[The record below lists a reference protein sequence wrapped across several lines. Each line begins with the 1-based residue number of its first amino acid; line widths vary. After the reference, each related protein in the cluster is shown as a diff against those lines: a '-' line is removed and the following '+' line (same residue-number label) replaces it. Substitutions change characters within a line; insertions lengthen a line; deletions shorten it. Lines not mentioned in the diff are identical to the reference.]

1 MPKNK
6 KSAAR
11 LPPKEPA
18 GETRVSAAEF
28 PAAATEATEPPDS
41 ARHDPQTSDAHVAD
55 DASSEAVPIATAGP
69 ASPEEE
75 EARGAERVSDSA
87 RDDPRDP
94 LATGAFETRDPA
106 SGLVADPRVSEEG
119 KDARQERKRSEDR
132 VSEPTFVGTHE
143 EHAEFSDEEHEDLH
157 VSASF
162 ANEHQKLSEAR
173 HSDDPAVLRSVVRE
187 LEARD
192 AARADALV
200 ALRDR
205 QLAIADELVDAA
217 ESERA
222 AREALDVLSRRA
234 ENAERRAAEAE
245 ARVAEALRR
254 RRAVETEDET
264 ESGSNPGLGLKSPD
278 STEHLPDLPDLPDS
292 PTTLPDTGTTY
303 DGKKDKL
310 IESNESN
317 EPPVSRASAAVMD
330 LVTRAAEDAA
340 NALNEKSRE
349 RALKAAAAA
358 SARDAERRTQ
368 SARDEAARVAT
379 EQWSTKLELVKA
391 EHRDRV
397 EELERTVAELRAA
410 LTRAE
415 SEAAETA
422 DSTRSELDLTERA
435 LRDAET
441 RAADSARGKEDAES
455 RESRL
460 ATALEAES
468 TRAARLESE
477 LNAARVAFSKSEAR
491 GSEKM
496 EKLEAEMDAARAAVF
511 AAEAETA
518 RSRNAETAERSLRE
532 NAQTTVAMFE
542 RERARHESRVAEL
555 EGKEAEARARRNDAD
570 VKRAEA
576 ETALA
581 QSRVER
587 SELRAELM
595 KANDDTRV
603 AREKITELER
613 ALMDSRVKATE
624 NAANAE
630 QKKEESKAARA
641 RVAALE
647 RALAD
652 ATRGV
657 RSNDDASSFDPMR
670 SNTALISAGLDDSAL
685 IACDE
690 TRGDSIRDG
699 SGSLNDG
706 PLLHR
711 DRSAKAPAELPEAE
725 LPETLALL
733 RRELDATR
741 SVAAMQ
747 EEEVCRA
754 AAAAAAS
761 ADAPSVPRA
770 LLERWR
776 AETFKLLLQQR
787 EAPVLLAQAKRDFAR
802 QKAALRETIAD
813 EKKTTALARRALAES
828 EAKRRDAETSF
839 AETKS
844 DLQKQIARC
853 REETANARHETNR
866 IANVFA
872 EHVGPR
878 LETEF
883 ARLETTVVAKTA
895 RLDRAARRAG
905 EELARARGT
914 LASKRQN
921 GFQIETTLKK
931 RIASLTKE
939 ADTALAQRDAALEAV
954 RETARN
960 FDDERARLTT
970 ELKETRRR
978 LDASERDVSEIKN
991 ERDAARRE
999 VVSVARAADKQAV
1012 ETAARA
1018 ARDGAQRERERHEA
1032 ATRRFRLEAETAQK
1046 EAERCASLLNRAEL
1060 VAARD
1065 KKEAEAA
1072 LVAERAAF
1080 DATVAKRDAAIR
1092 ELKVARDALLAER
1105 RELKASAAAADAS
1118 RRVERAARRETLD
1131 ALERVKHAPGSP
1143 AASPRAKSGTPLTGS
1158 IGSPKPTPTPPRLS
1172 PAKSARTKTRAPLGA
1187 LLSRAGGVPGA
1198 SARTPPSL
1206 TERRRTVREPFSEV
1220 SEERK
1225 EDEDEDEDVSFGAR
1239 LPPVSLEDLEKSPS
1253 WQLQRRL
1260 ESLEARAAALLLDE
1274 EEEAARR

>member
-1 MPKNK
+1 MPKK
-6 KSAAR
+6 KKGAAR
-11 LPPKEPA
+11 PPPKEPA
-18 GETRVSAAEF
+18 GETRVAAAEF

-41 ARHDPQTSDAHVAD
+41 ARHDETSAAHVAD

-69 ASPEEE
+69 APPEEE
-75 EARGAERVSDSA
+75 EARGAERVSDSS

-106 SGLVADPRVSEEG
+106 ASLVADPRVSEEE
-119 KDARQERKRSEDR
+119 KDARQERAQPQKLSENSA
-132 VSEPTFVGTHE
+132 VLEPTLVVGTHE
-143 EHAEFSDEEHEDLH
+143 EHAEHFSDEEHEEHEELN
-157 VSASF
+157 APNAYF
-162 ANEHQKLSEAR
+162 ANEHEHEHQKLVSEAR
-173 HSDDPAVLRSVVRE
+173 YSDDPAVLRSVVRE
-187 LEARD
+187 LESRD
-192 AARADALV
+192 EARAAALV

-205 QLAIADELVDAA
+205 QLAIADELADAA

-222 AREALDVLSRRA
+222 ARAALDVLSRRA
-234 ENAERRAAEAE
+234 ENAERRAADAE

-254 RRAVETEDET
+254 RPILVGEDET
-264 ESGSNPGLGLKSPD
+264 EMGLRRSETT
-278 STEHLPDLPDLPDS
+278 TENLPPDS
-292 PTTLPDTGTTY
+292 PTNLPPTNTTNGSY
-303 DGKKDKL
+303 YEKTNVE
-310 IESNESN
+310 ESNERR
-317 EPPVSRASAAVMD
+317 EPSRASAAVMD

-379 EQWSTKLELVKA
+379 EQWRTKLDRVKA

-397 EELERTVAELRAA
+397 EGLERTVAELRAA
-410 LTRAE
+410 LSRAE
-415 SEAAETA
+415 SAAAETA
-422 DSTRSELDLTERA
+422 ERTRSELDLTERA

-441 RAADSARGKEDAES
+441 RAADSKRVKEDAES
-455 RESRL
+455 RGSRL

-477 LNAARVAFSKSEAR
+477 LNAARVAFSKTEAR
-491 GSEKM
+491 GFEKI
-496 EKLEAEMDAARAAVF
+496 EKLEAETDAARAAVF

-532 NAQTTVAMFE
+532 NAQATVATFE

-555 EGKEAEARARRNDAD
+555 EGKEAEARASRNDAD
-570 VKRAEA
+570 VKRAQA

-595 KANDDTRV
+595 KADDDTRV

-613 ALMDSRVKATE
+613 ALTDSRAKATE

-630 QKKEESKAARA
+630 RKKEESKAARA

-652 ATRGV
+652 ATRGG
-657 RSNDDASSFDPMR
+657 SAASAASAAFDDSSFDPSR
-670 SNTALISAGLDDSAL
+670 SNTALKVGAGLDDSAL
-685 IACDE
+685 ITGDE
-690 TRGDSIRDG
+690 TYG
-699 SGSLNDG
+699 GSLNDG
-706 PLLHR
+706 SLNVETER
-711 DRSAKAPAELPEAE
+711 NAP

-741 SVAAMQ
+741 VVAAMQ

-761 ADAPSVPRA
+761 EDAASVPRA

-787 EAPVLLAQAKRDFAR
+787 EAPVLLAQAKRDFAA
-802 QKAALRETIAD
+802 QKAELRETIAD
-813 EKKTTALARRALAES
+813 EKKTTALARTALAES
-828 EAKRRDAETSF
+828 EAKRLDAETSF

-844 DLQKQIARC
+844 DLQKQITRC
-853 REETANARHETNR
+853 REETANARHETRR
-866 IANVFA
+866 IANIFA
-872 EHVGPR
+872 ENVGPK

-883 ARLETTVVAKTA
+883 ARLETTVAAKTA
-895 RLDRAARRAG
+895 RLDRAARRAR

-914 LASKRQN
+914 LASNRRD
-921 GFQIETTLKK
+921 ETETSK
-931 RIASLTKE
+931 RIASLTE
-939 ADTALAQRDAALEAV
+939 QADQASAQRDAALEAV

-970 ELKETRRR
+970 ELKETKRR
-978 LDASERDVSEIKN
+978 LDATERDVSEMKN
-991 ERDAARRE
+991 VRDAARRE
-999 VVSVARAADKQAV
+999 VVSVARAADKQTIV
-1012 ETAARA
+1012 VSERA
-1018 ARDGAQRERERHEA
+1018 ACDGAQRERERHEA
-1032 ATRRFRLEAETAQK
+1032 STRRFRLEAVTAQK
-1046 EAERCASLLNRAEL
+1046 EAERCASLLRRAEL
-1060 VAARD
+1060 VAARGA
-1065 KKEAEAA
+1065 KEFETT
-1072 LVAERAAF
+1072 LNAERAAF

-1105 RELKASAAAADAS
+1105 RELKANAAAADAS

-1143 AASPRAKSGTPLTGS
+1143 ASPRAKSGTTT
-1158 IGSPKPTPTPPRLS
+1158 PKATKTPPRLS
-1172 PAKSARTKTRAPLGA
+1172 PAKNAGRTKTRAPLGA

-1198 SARTPPSL
+1198 SARTPRG
-1206 TERRRTVREPFSEV
+1206 ERGSRTLTVREPFSREV
-1220 SEERK
+1220 SEDASCVSREG
-1225 EDEDEDEDVSFGAR
+1225 DDDDEDVSFGAR

>member
-1 MPKNK
+1 MPKKK

-18 GETRVSAAEF
+18 GETRVAAAEF

-41 ARHDPQTSDAHVAD
+41 ARHDVETSDAHVAD

-106 SGLVADPRVSEEG
+106 SGLVADPRVSEDG
-119 KDARQERKRSEDR
+119 KDARQERAHHRKRSEDR

-173 HSDDPAVLRSVVRE
+173 YSDDPAVLRSVVRE

-264 ESGSNPGLGLKSPD
+264 ESGSGLKSPD
-278 STEHLPDLPDLPDS
+278 STEHLPDLPDS
-292 PTTLPDTGTTY
+292 PTNLPDTETTY
-303 DGKKDKL
+303 DGKKD

-410 LTRAE
+410 LQRAE

-441 RAADSARGKEDAES
+441 RAADSARGKEDADV
-455 RESRL
+455 RASRL

-468 TRAARLESE
+468 TRARALESE
-477 LNAARVAFSKSEAR
+477 LNAARVAFSKTEAR
-491 GSEKM
+491 GSEKI
-496 EKLEAEMDAARAAVF
+496 EKLEAETDAARAAVF

-555 EGKEAEARARRNDAD
+555 EGKEAEARAKRNDAD

-613 ALMDSRVKATE
+613 ALMDSRAKATE

-657 RSNDDASSFDPMR
+657 RSNDDASFDPTR
-670 SNTALISAGLDDSAL
+670 SNTALISSAGLDDSAL

-690 TRGDSIRDG
+690 THTCDSIRDG

-706 PLLHR
+706 PSVHR
-711 DRSAKAPAELPEAE
+711 DRSAKEKAPAGSSVEAE

-761 ADAPSVPRA
+761 DDAASVPRA

-802 QKAALRETIAD
+802 QKAELRETIAD

-839 AETKS
+839 AETKR

-866 IANVFA
+866 VANVFA

-895 RLDRAARRAG
+895 RLDRAARRAR

-914 LASKRQN
+914 LASKR
-921 GFQIETTLKK
+921 GDDLETQIETTK

-960 FDDERARLTT
+960 FDDERARVTT

-1143 AASPRAKSGTPLTGS
+1143 AASPRAKSGTPLIGS
-1158 IGSPKPTPTPPRLS
+1158 IGSPKATPTPPRLS

-1225 EDEDEDEDVSFGAR
+1225 EGEDEDEDVSFGAR

>member
-1 MPKNK
+1 MPKKK

-18 GETRVSAAEF
+18 GETRVAAAEF

-41 ARHDPQTSDAHVAD
+41 ARHDVETSDAHVAD

-75 EARGAERVSDSA
+75 EARGAELVSDSA

-119 KDARQERKRSEDR
+119 MDARQERAHHRKRSEDR

-173 HSDDPAVLRSVVRE
+173 YSDDPAVLRSVVRE

-264 ESGSNPGLGLKSPD
+264 ESGSGLKSPD
-278 STEHLPDLPDLPDS
+278 STEHLPDLPDS
-292 PTTLPDTGTTY
+292 PTNLPDTETTY
-303 DGKKDKL
+303 DGKKD

-410 LTRAE
+410 LQRAE

-455 RESRL
+455 RGSRL

-477 LNAARVAFSKSEAR
+477 LNAARVAFSKTEAR
-491 GSEKM
+491 GSEKI
-496 EKLEAEMDAARAAVF
+496 EKLEAETDAARAAVF

-532 NAQTTVAMFE
+532 NAQATVAMFE

-555 EGKEAEARARRNDAD
+555 EGKEAEARAKRNDAD

-657 RSNDDASSFDPMR
+657 RSNDDASFDPMR
-670 SNTALISAGLDDSAL
+670 SNTALIGAGLDDSAL

-690 TRGDSIRDG
+690 THTCDSIRDG

-706 PLLHR
+706 PSVHR
-711 DRSAKAPAELPEAE
+711 DRSAKEKAPAELPEAE

-761 ADAPSVPRA
+761 EDAASVPRA

-802 QKAALRETIAD
+802 QKAELRETIAD

-839 AETKS
+839 AETRS

-866 IANVFA
+866 IANAFA

-883 ARLETTVVAKTA
+883 ARLEATVVAKTA
-895 RLDRAARRAG
+895 RLDRAARRAR

-914 LASKRQN
+914 LASKR
-921 GFQIETTLKK
+921 GDDLETQIETTK

-960 FDDERARLTT
+960 FDDERARVTT

-1143 AASPRAKSGTPLTGS
+1143 AASPRAKSGTPLIGS
-1158 IGSPKPTPTPPRLS
+1158 IGSPKATPTPPRLS

-1225 EDEDEDEDVSFGAR
+1225 EGEDEDEDVSFGAR